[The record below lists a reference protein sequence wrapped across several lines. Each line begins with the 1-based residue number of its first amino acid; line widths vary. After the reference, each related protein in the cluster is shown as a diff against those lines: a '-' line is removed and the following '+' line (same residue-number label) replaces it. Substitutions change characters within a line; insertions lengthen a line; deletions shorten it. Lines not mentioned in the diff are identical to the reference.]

1 MIEFKNVYK
10 TYPNGFTALK
20 DVNLKIEQG
29 EFVAI
34 IGLSGAGK
42 STILRCINRMH
53 DITKGTL
60 TVDGVDVNS
69 LRGAELRRF
78 RRKVGMIFQSFNLV
92 SRSTAIKNVLTADV
106 PDMSFFKVLFGIF
119 SKDQKMRALESLD
132 KVGILDKAY
141 TRCDQLSGGQQ
152 QRVALARTL
161 NQNPKIILADEP
173 VASLDPITAR
183 QVMQDLLCPH
193 QQGIQHL
200 YSAQYPSY
208 RPRAPVLRPR
218 DRRACRRDRLRRP
231 RLHHHP
237 GADRLCLQRHEGAR
251 AGQWG
256 VSAMENEVNTL
267 VKLTWFDKIFKP
279 QVITLANG
287 HTTIRRR
294 SRAPLILLL
303 LAVAIVLSLRMT
315 GFSLAVIVT
324 KFDKLLDLFV
334 KLFHPK
340 WSFFEKVTRPLVD
353 TIKMSILGTVI
364 GCLLAL
370 PVSVLASTNIDK
382 SRVIVSVLRFIL
394 ALIRTLP
401 TLVIALVCA
410 LVFGLGTFAGTL
422 AISVFTF
429 GIVAKM
435 LYESIETIDM
445 GPFEAMEAMGAN
457 KFQAFWSACVPQIL
471 PVYLSHSLYCF
482 EMNVRASAILGYVGA
497 GGLGIT
503 INERIGWRDYEGL
516 GMVLLTLFV
525 VVVAIEFLSEYLR
538 GKLS

>member
-1 MIEFKNVYK
+1 MDNENVS
-10 TYPNGFTALK
+10 
-20 DVNLKIEQG
+20 Q
-29 EFVAI
+29 
-34 IGLSGAGK
+34 
-42 STILRCINRMH
+42 
-53 DITKGTL
+53 
-60 TVDGVDVNS
+60 
-69 LRGAELRRF
+69 
-78 RRKVGMIFQSFNLV
+78 
-92 SRSTAIKNVLTADV
+92 
-106 PDMSFFKVLFGIF
+106 
-119 SKDQKMRALESLD
+119 
-132 KVGILDKAY
+132 
-141 TRCDQLSGGQQ
+141 
-152 QRVALARTL
+152 
-161 NQNPKIILADEP
+161 
-173 VASLDPITAR
+173 
-183 QVMQDLLCPH
+183 
-193 QQGIQHL
+193 
-200 YSAQYPSY
+200 
-208 RPRAPVLRPR
+208 
-218 DRRACRRDRLRRP
+218 
-231 RLHHHP
+231 
-237 GADRLCLQRHEGAR
+237 
-251 AGQWG
+251 
-256 VSAMENEVNTL
+256 

-279 QVITLANG
+279 QVITLPNG
-287 HTTIRRR
+287 HSTIRRR
-294 SRAPLILLL
+294 SRAPIIIALVLL
-303 LAVAIVLSLRMT
+303 AIVLSLRMT
-315 GFSLAVIVT
+315 GFDLSIVVK
-324 KFDKLLDLFV
+324 KFDKLLDLMV

-340 WSFFEKVTRPLVD
+340 WSFFGKVVRPLID

-382 SRVIVSVLRFIL
+382 NRVIVSVLRFIL

-410 LVFGLGTFAGTL
+410 LIFGLGTFAGTL
-422 AISVFTF
+422 AISIFTF

-525 VVVAIEFLSEYLR
+525 VVVVIEFTSEYLR